1 MSARISWIANEGAI
15 RDERHFTLSRSRT
28 PHSKLPTLMLRTVIE
43 SDDTKEED
51 VFLDLVVCQQEQQ
64 QHQHQHQPGVEVV
77 EAARILEREQSPQDN
92 YSNSDTNLATAVRN
106 VVQTLVMV
114 LLQWLWNDTR
124 EQIELR
130 ERECNTDERHGGRC
144 IYRLDS
150 VSTAASAATTWCG
163 SSGGRSDI
171 GKRTISVGL
180 NSDSDSN
187 EATPVAKIMFL
198 LQRLWNDCENKVGL
212 QMREQQG
219 GETSSI
225 FRENEPNNTL
235 EFAKTT
241 MQMYT
246 SEQVSITLNLSNM

>member
-1 MSARISWIANEGAI
+1 MNYERESA
-15 RDERHFTLSRSRT
+15 
-28 PHSKLPTLMLRTVIE
+28 TLMR
-43 SDDTKEED
+43 DMEED
-51 VFLDLVVCQQEQQ
+51 VFLDLIVCQQ
-64 QHQHQHQPGVEVV
+64 QHQQQQHGVAVV
-77 EAARILEREQSPQDN
+77 EAARILAKE
-92 YSNSDTNLATAVRN
+92 
-106 VVQTLVMV
+106 
-114 LLQWLWNDTR
+114 
-124 EQIELR
+124 
-130 ERECNTDERHGGRC
+130 
-144 IYRLDS
+144 
-150 VSTAASAATTWCG
+150 
-163 SSGGRSDI
+163 
-171 GKRTISVGL
+171 TISVGL